1 MEEVKRTCT
10 PEEVQ
15 NRDGEIDL
23 VDVCRALLS
32 KALSILL
39 ATVICA
45 VGGILYAVNT
55 QETTYTSTATVYIAD
70 GSMASTGNVAIATYL
85 AKDYATKMI
94 KLRTV
99 LDAVI
104 SNLGLEN
111 EMSYEQLEKHV
122 EVGLDPDGRVV
133 TIQVTDQ
140 YPKRAVR
147 LAEEIFEVSQAK
159 FAEYCG
165 ENRARLLDPPHEGE
179 ANDNGGIGKAA
190 LIAGLVGFV
199 LSALFVVILYMYDG
213 RLRDAAQTE
222 KLLGVGVMGVI
233 PRGEPTEKR

>member
-45 VGGILYAVNT
+45 VGGILYAVNAR
-55 QETTYTSTATVYIAD
+55 ETTYTSTATVYMAD

-85 AKDYATKMI
+85 ARDYATMI
-94 KLRTV
+94 PLRTV

-111 EMSYEQLEKHV
+111 EMSYEQLAKHV
-122 EVGLDPDGRVV
+122 EVGLEHDGRVV

-140 YPKRAVR
+140 YQKRAVR
-147 LAEEIFEVSQAK
+147 LAEEIFEVSRAK
-159 FAEYCG
+159 FAEQCG
-165 ENRARLLDPPHEGE
+165 EDRARLLDPPHEGE

-190 LIAGLVGFV
+190 LIAGLAGFV

>member
-55 QETTYTSTATVYIAD
+55 RETTYTSTATVYMAD

-85 AKDYATKMI
+85 ARDYAMMI
-94 KLRTV
+94 PLRTV

-111 EMSYEQLEKHV
+111 EMSYEQLAKHV
-122 EVGLDPDGRVV
+122 EVGLEHDGRVV

-147 LAEEIFEVSQAK
+147 LAEEIFEVSRAK
-159 FAEYCG
+159 FSEQCG
-165 ENRARLLDPPHEGE
+165 EDRARLLDPPHEGE

-190 LIAGLVGFV
+190 LIAGLAGFV

>member
-55 QETTYTSTATVYIAD
+55 LQTTYTSTATVYMAD
-70 GSMASTGNVAIATYL
+70 GSMTSTGNVAIATYL
-85 AKDYATKMI
+85 ARDYATMI
-94 KLRTV
+94 PLRTV
-99 LDAVI
+99 LDTVI

-111 EMSYEQLEKHV
+111 EMSYEQLAKHV
-122 EVGLDPDGRVV
+122 EVGLDNDGRVV

-140 YPKRAVR
+140 YQKRAVR
-147 LAEEIFEVSQAK
+147 LAEEIFEVSRAK
-159 FAEYCG
+159 FAERCG
-165 ENRARLLDPPHEGE
+165 EDRAHLLDPPHESA

-190 LIAGLVGFV
+190 LIAGLAGFV